1 MKYSLVFSLLI
12 SSLLGI
18 GQVEYTMNVHAGGGV
33 SGYYGDLGSDFSYE
47 RFTLDVGASFEVR
60 KRNWAFNFGS
70 GFTDIG
76 HLDYFRYR
84 NQNGGDAGGEKL
96 LFNRSGAYVYAG
108 FRYYPRRS
116 SFFYGGGVQN
126 TFIRQLKVRSNLFTE
141 NHTYDPFLNH
151 VMTYGEV
158 GYRVELS
165 RHFTIAAVLK
175 QTVGVNTFVPN
186 QVNLTGNPVQS
197 IISGE
202 FCYRFR

>member
-1 MKYSLVFSLLI
+1 MKYFLFLSLLT

-18 GQVEYTMNVHAGGGV
+18 GQVEYTMNVSTGGGV

-47 RFTLDVGASFEVR
+47 RFTFDVGVSFEVR
-60 KRNWAFNFGS
+60 KRNWAFILGS

-76 HLDYFRYR
+76 HLAYFAFRD
-84 NQNGGDAGGEKL
+84 QNGGDAGGVDL
-96 LFNRSGAYVYAG
+96 TFNRSGAYVHAG

-116 SFFYGGGVQN
+116 KFFYGGGVQN
-126 TFIRQLKVRSNLFTE
+126 TFIRQLKVRSSIFTE
-141 NHTYDPFLNH
+141 DHTYDPFLNH

-165 RHFTIAAVLK
+165 RHFSISAVLK
-175 QTVGVNTFVPN
+175 QTVGVYTFVPN
-186 QVNLTGNPVQS
+186 QVNMTGNPVQS